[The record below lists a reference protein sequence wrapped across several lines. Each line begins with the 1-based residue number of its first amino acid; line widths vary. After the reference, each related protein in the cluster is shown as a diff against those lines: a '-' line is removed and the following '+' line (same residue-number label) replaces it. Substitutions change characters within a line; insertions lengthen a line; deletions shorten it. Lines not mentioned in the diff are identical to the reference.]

1 MKAVITLSVFLI
13 FLFSCTKEKTAVAE
27 NIPFSDKNLNRKIF
41 DSLRSHSIF
50 VQENGNNLTRIW
62 VKSNEKR
69 GNYFYSDT
77 LNILKISKYEFA
89 EQKLNLIREI
99 DLENAEWAYL
109 EIDSTTIKTRKIG
122 KMNYLFLTH
131 QVSNMGKA
139 MREIS
144 VNFSMIN
151 LDNIA
156 DNLSLQYY
164 GYPSDYCN
172 GCIRGNFGENS
183 KLKSSAFA
191 KTVLYQYAHTSK
203 FIYHP
208 SDEEKNITHYKNF
221 GEKWQKDNDTDN
233 NFGAGYYIIPDV
245 VYSTYYAENLFE
257 LTSASEE
264 FVENENYKVQSIFRG
279 NLLGFDK
286 KKRKYFPIIV
296 ESCSHFCNKTV
307 EFVDE
312 QKLKITYEDDQS
324 FEINLNKIV
333 FK

>member
-1 MKAVITLSVFLI
+1 MKAIITISFLL
-13 FLFSCTKEKTAVAE
+13 FFPFSCTKEKTAVDE
-27 NIPFSDKNLNRKIF
+27 NTSVSDENLSKKIF
-41 DSLRSHSIF
+41 DSLRRQSIF
-50 VQENGNNLTRIW
+50 VQENENILTRIW

-77 LNILKISKYEFA
+77 LNILKISKYKFTG
-89 EQKLNLIREI
+89 QKLNLIKEI
-99 DLENAEWAYL
+99 DLENAEWSYL
-109 EIDSTTIKTRKIG
+109 EIDSTTIKTKKIG
-122 KMNYLFLTH
+122 KTNYLFLAH

-139 MREIS
+139 MNEIS

-151 LDNIA
+151 MDNIA
-156 DNLSLQYY
+156 DNFSLQYY

-172 GCIRGNFGENS
+172 GCIRGNFVENS

-191 KTVLYQYAHTSK
+191 KTVLHQYARTSK

-233 NFGAGYYIIPDV
+233 NFGAGYYIIPDII
-245 VYSTYYAENLFE
+245 YSTYYDENLFK

-264 FVENENYKVQSIFRG
+264 FVENENYKVQSVFRG
-279 NLLGFDK
+279 NLVGFDK

-296 ESCSHFCNKTV
+296 ESCSHFCNKNV
-307 EFVDE
+307 EFVDA
-312 QKLKITYEDDQS
+312 QKLKITYEDEQS
-324 FEINLNKIV
+324 FEIDLSKIV

>member
-1 MKAVITLSVFLI
+1 MKAIITISFLL
-13 FLFSCTKEKTAVAE
+13 FSLFSCTKEKNVVDE
-27 NIPFSDKNLNRKIF
+27 NIPVSDKNLIKKTL

-50 VQENGNNLTRIW
+50 VQENENILTRIW

-77 LNILKISKYEFA
+77 LNILKISKYKFTG
-89 EQKLNLIREI
+89 QKLNLIKEI

-109 EIDSTTIKTRKIG
+109 EIDSTTIKTKKIG
-122 KMNYLFLTH
+122 KTNYLFLAH

-139 MREIS
+139 MNEIS

-151 LDNIA
+151 LDNIT
-156 DNLSLQYY
+156 DNFSLQYD
-164 GYPSDYCN
+164 GYPSEYCN
-172 GCIRGNFGENS
+172 ECIRGNFEEDS
-183 KLKSSAFA
+183 KLQSSKLA
-191 KTVLYQYAHTSK
+191 KTALHQYAKTSK

-208 SDEEKNITHYKNF
+208 SDEEKNINHYKNY
-221 GEKWQKDNDTDN
+221 GEKWEKDNATDN

-264 FVENENYKVQSIFRG
+264 FVENKNYKVQSVFRG

-296 ESCSHFCNKTV
+296 ESCSHFCNKNI
-307 EFVDE
+307 EFVDA
-312 QKLKITYEDDQS
+312 QKLKITYEDEQS
-324 FEINLNKIV
+324 FEIDLSKIV

>member
-1 MKAVITLSVFLI
+1 MNAVITLSVFLI
-13 FLFSCTKEKTAVAE
+13 FLFSCKKEKVASAE
-27 NIPFSDKNLNRKIF
+27 NIPVSEKNLNKKTL
-41 DSLRSHSIF
+41 DSLRSQSIF
-50 VQENGNNLTRIW
+50 VQENENILTRIW

-77 LNILKISKYEFA
+77 LNVLKISKYQFA
-89 EQKLNLIREI
+89 GQKLNLIKEI
-99 DLENAEWAYL
+99 NLEKAEWSYL
-109 EIDSTTIKTRKIG
+109 EIDSTNIKTRKTG
-122 KMNYLFLTH
+122 KKNYLFLTH
-131 QVSNMGKA
+131 QVSNTGKA
-139 MREIS
+139 MRVIS

-151 LDNIA
+151 LDNIV
-156 DNLSLQYY
+156 DNFSLQYF

-191 KTVLYQYAHTSK
+191 KTVLHQYARTSK

-221 GEKWQKDNDTDN
+221 GEKWEKDNATDN
-233 NFGAGYYIIPDV
+233 NFGAGYAIIPDII
-245 VYSTYYAENLFE
+245 YSTYYDENLFK

-264 FVENENYKVQSIFRG
+264 FVENENYKVQSVFRG
-279 NLLGFDK
+279 NLVGFDK

-296 ESCSHFCNKTV
+296 ESCSHFCNKNI
-307 EFVDE
+307 EFVDA